1 MLLGL
6 SREGLARCPWRAR
19 VTCPGQHPT
28 CHPNQHSHSSQL
40 SYASQHPHWVELEIL
55 RGPQRH
61 LPLILCNP
69 VLHWLWGDEVP
80 AGHSAG
86 EEPLVQQVRK
96 RFSSR
101 WLCCRAP
108 LLPPSSPIPSPVF
121 SLLSSFQLSPLL
133 SSLSSPCSI
142 LSFLFSCPCLTSPL
156 SILLTTVLSTL
167 PPLPPQFSFLHS
179 LSPPLP
185 SALPFSCPSQASS
198 LITQVPPITNC
209 YDQVLGKSNGLF
221 KPKIQWEMFQSRENK
236 WARTGCRKP
245 PDSASRNFPE
255 PLGLTDLPQKLF

>member
-1 MLLGL
+1 MFIRQTPAEVGNA
-6 SREGLARCPWRAR
+6 SRPFSWGLARCPWRAR

-40 SYASQHPHWVELEIL
+40 YYASQHPGWVELEIL

-80 AGHSAG
+80 TGHSAG
-86 EEPLVQQVRK
+86 EEHLIHQVSK

-101 WLCCRAP
+101 WLCCRGP
-108 LLPPSSPIPSPVF
+108 LLSSLLSTFPSPVF
-121 SLLSSFQLSPLL
+121 SLLSLLLSFPHLSPRH
-133 SSLSSPCSI
+133 C
-142 LSFLFSCPCLTSPL
+142 L
-156 SILLTTVLSTL
+156 SIL
-167 PPLPPQFSFLHS
+167 PPLPPQFSFLFS
-179 LSPPLP
+179 PLS
-185 SALPFSCPSQASS
+185 SPFYILFLLCTPSQASS
-198 LITQVPPITNC
+198 LITQVPPLTNC

-221 KPKIQWEMFQSRENK
+221 KPKIQWEMFQSKENK
-236 WARTGCRKP
+236 GARTGCRKP